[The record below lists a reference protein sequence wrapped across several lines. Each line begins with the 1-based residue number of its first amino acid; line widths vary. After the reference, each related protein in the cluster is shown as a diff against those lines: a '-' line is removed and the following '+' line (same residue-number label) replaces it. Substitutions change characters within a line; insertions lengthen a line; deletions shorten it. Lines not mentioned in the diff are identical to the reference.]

1 MISKSRLKKMSKRKI
16 SKEVLD
22 FLDKSVEEGLKK
34 IIEEAG
40 IEAEISGR
48 KVIKLND
55 IKKQLSKRR
64 EKYNVIFLTCKSG
77 DLFILMQPAGLSP
90 RFLIRL
96 MSTWMMIF
104 WSIFMTAGKK

>member
-1 MISKSRLKKMSKRKI
+1 MSKRKI

-64 EKYNVIFLTCKSG
+64 EKYNVIF
-77 DLFILMQPAGLSP
+77 Q
-90 RFLIRL
+90 
-96 MSTWMMIF
+96 
-104 WSIFMTAGKK
+104 

>member
-64 EKYNVIFLTCKSG
+64 EKYNVIF
-77 DLFILMQPAGLSP
+77 Q
-90 RFLIRL
+90 
-96 MSTWMMIF
+96 
-104 WSIFMTAGKK
+104 